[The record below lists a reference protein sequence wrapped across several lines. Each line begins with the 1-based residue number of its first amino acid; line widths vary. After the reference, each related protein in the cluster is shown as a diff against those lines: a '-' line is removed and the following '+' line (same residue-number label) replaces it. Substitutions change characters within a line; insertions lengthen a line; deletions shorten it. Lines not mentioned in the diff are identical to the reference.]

1 MKKLLICLLF
11 FLTSKIFA
19 QQAEVIGVVR
29 DAISHESIP
38 GATILFSGTAS
49 GGTVTDSSGR
59 FALKLDAGDYTL
71 VFSFISY
78 ESASK
83 KISLKNGEAK
93 ILNIDLTGSSKELS
107 TVVVS
112 AGKFEQRLEE
122 VTVSMAVVKK
132 QHIENVNTNT
142 METLMEEIPGVT
154 VIDGQPNIR
163 GGSGFSYGAGSRVL
177 ILVDDLPMLAADA
190 NDPKWS
196 FLPVEITEQVEVLKG
211 ASSSLFGSAALNGVM
226 NFRTINPTSKPESA
240 FTLYSGIYDTPR
252 RKEIRWWNKERFVSG
267 FNLSHARKIGR
278 LDLVV
283 GGHYLNDEGYRMG
296 ETEEKVRGN
305 IKTRYHF
312 NFLPGLAAGINAN
325 VQQAKGGNYLLW
337 NDDTT
342 GAYIPQGGLDTGTTT
357 ISYYTTTR
365 TNIDPFIT
373 YTGDKGNHKLRSRYF
388 KINNQNNTN
397 QQSQAIMYYGEYQYQ
412 RKIASILNLTGGISY
427 LKNDVTS
434 ELYGNHKQENASLFG
449 QADLRYKRLNVSIGG
464 RYENFVNNTLNAVH
478 KSIVRYGLNYHFFK
492 ATYLRASY
500 GQGFRYPS
508 IGEQFIRTQVGNIII
523 YNNDSLK
530 PETGWTSEIGIKQI
544 VKLRTWI
551 IEIDAARF
559 WSEYQDMME
568 FTFNRYSKSL
578 NPDSLYGFGFK
589 SLNIGNTR
597 ITGYDLSLS
606 GKVEIKRLNFLFSV
620 GYTYINPIKKDFDLA
635 KDSMNATADFNILKY
650 RYSTMWK
657 MDGEVNYRN
666 LTIGLSARY
675 YSFME
680 NIDKV
685 FQDEIAPGFYAV
697 PGVQRYRQLNNEGD
711 WIYDTRISYQI
722 LKSTTI
728 SCVIKNC
735 FNHEWA
741 TRPADL
747 QPPRTYNLQVSVKF

>member
-1 MKKLLICLLF
+1 MKKLLICLLI
-11 FLTSKIFA
+11 FLTSKIYA

-38 GATILFSGTAS
+38 GATVLFSGTAS

-59 FALKLDAGDYTL
+59 FTLKLDTGDYTL

-83 KISLKNGEAK
+83 KISMQNGDAK

-177 ILVDDLPMLAADA
+177 VLVDDLPMLAADA

-267 FNLSHARKIGR
+267 FNLSHARKLGR

-283 GGHYLNDEGYRMG
+283 GGHYLKDEGYRMG

-312 NFLPGLAAGINAN
+312 NFLPGLSAGINAN

-373 YTGDKGNHKLRSRYF
+373 YTGIKGNHKLRSRYF

-412 RKIASILNLTGGISY
+412 RMIGSILTLTGGVSY

-449 QADLRYKRLNVSIGG
+449 QADLKYRRLNVSIGG
-464 RYENFVNNTLNAVH
+464 RYENFVNDTLNAVH

-508 IGEQFIRTQVGNIII
+508 IGEQFIRTQVGKIVI

-530 PETGWTSEIGIKQI
+530 PESGWTSEIGVKQLL
-544 VKLRTWI
+544 KLNSWVFDL
-551 IEIDAARF
+551 DAARF
-559 WSEYQDMME
+559 WSEYKDMME
-568 FTFNRYSKSL
+568 FSFGH
-578 NPDSLYGFGFK
+578 YGKPSSPFYGLGFK

-597 ITGYDLSLS
+597 ITGYDFSLS
-606 GKVEIKRLNFLFSV
+606 GKGKVYGLGILFSV
-620 GYTYINPIKKDFDLA
+620 AYTEIKPIKKDFNPAIDPLN
-635 KDSMNATADFNILKY
+635 STANYNVLKY
-650 RYSTMWK
+650 RYRKMWK
-657 MDGEVNYRN
+657 IDGEISFRHIS
-666 LTIGLSARY
+666 IGLSARY

-680 NIDKV
+680 NIDAV
-685 FQDEIAPGFYAV
+685 FQEPILGVYAI
-697 PGVQRYRQLNNEGD
+697 PGVKRYRQLNNGGN
-711 WIYDTRISYQI
+711 WIYDWRASYQI
-722 LKSTTI
+722 QKNTTI